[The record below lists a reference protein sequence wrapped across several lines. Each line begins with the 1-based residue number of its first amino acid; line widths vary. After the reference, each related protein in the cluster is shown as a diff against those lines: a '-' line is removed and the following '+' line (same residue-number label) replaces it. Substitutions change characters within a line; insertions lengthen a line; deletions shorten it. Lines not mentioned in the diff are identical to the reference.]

1 MGLSYSEQRSLQKNI
16 EDVCKKTDAGGNE
29 AEIDLSLVGEVE
41 LSEILEL
48 RQEIENMTSLPCPA
62 QSKSLVKKINKFEYR
77 LERAVMRM
85 AELGTVDEEFEFDNL
100 NEPLDNNPGALAEM
114 QKETVLPEGSR
125 SMSEAV
131 DKNPGALAEVQ
142 KETVLPEVS
151 RSMSEDLGKNPGAL
165 AEVQKETVLPEFDN
179 RRS

>member
-1 MGLSYSEQRSLQKNI
+1 MGLSYSEQRSLHKNI
-16 EDVCKKTDAGGNE
+16 EDVYKKTDADGNE
-29 AEIDLSLVGEVE
+29 AEIDLSLIGEVE

-62 QSKSLVKKINKFEYR
+62 QSKSLVKKMNKFEYR

-85 AELGTVDEEFEFDNL
+85 AELDEEFEFDNL

-114 QKETVLPEGSR
+114 QKETVLPEGSQ

-131 DKNPGALAEVQ
+131 VGLV
-142 KETVLPEVS
+142 
-151 RSMSEDLGKNPGAL
+151 RY
-165 AEVQKETVLPEFDN
+165 
-179 RRS
+179 